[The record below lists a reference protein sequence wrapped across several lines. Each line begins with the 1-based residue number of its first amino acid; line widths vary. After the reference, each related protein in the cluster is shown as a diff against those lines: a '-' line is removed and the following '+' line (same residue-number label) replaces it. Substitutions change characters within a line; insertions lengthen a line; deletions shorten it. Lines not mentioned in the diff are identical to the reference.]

1 MRDAVTTNRTRTV
14 GRAVLLLVLAA
25 GLVTGFLLVRRTG
38 ALTNAVTWVRELG
51 PWGPAVFIVMYVA
64 AVLLSLPASILTL
77 GAGFL
82 FGMLWGSIY
91 VLLAATAG
99 AALAFLIGRYLA
111 RDWVANRIHSIPR
124 FRAIDDAVAR
134 EGWKIVALVRLV
146 PLFPFSIMSYAFGL
160 TRIPFRAYFFGN
172 FTMLPATFMYVYFGT
187 LLGDITHKVSRPA
200 WIKWAVAAVTAV
212 VIMLLT
218 RMAQRAL
225 TQRAGNGPSDKA

>member
-1 MRDAVTTNRTRTV
+1 MHEVTANSTGRA

-25 GLVTGFLLVRRTG
+25 GLAAGILLIRRTG
-38 ALTNAVTWVRELG
+38 ALTNAVTWVHGLG
-51 PWGPAVFIVMYVA
+51 PWGPAVFVLMYVA
-64 AVLLSLPASILTL
+64 AVLLSFPASLLTL

-99 AALAFLIGRYLA
+99 AALAFLVGRYLA
-111 RDWVANRIHSIPR
+111 RDWVAHKIRAIPK

-146 PLFPFSIMSYAFGL
+146 PLFPFSVMSYAFGL
-160 TRIPFRAYFFGN
+160 TRIPFRAYFYGN

-187 LLGDITHKVSRPA
+187 LLGDITHKVTRPA
-200 WIKWAVAAVTAV
+200 WIKWAVAIVTAL
-212 VIMLLT
+212 VIMTLT

-225 TQRAGNGPSDKA
+225 AQHVEERPGGKS